1 MNSTELTSAC
11 RCGACMVNGK
21 WMTEIAECVSTLSVP
36 ILIDKSARKLHRQLG
51 SHCMLSD
58 CFLQALI
65 CTTHIFHILYNN
77 DESDGK
83 SDGFGVQW
91 LKDVTAVNSERN
103 ERETNAC
110 LVPGNHVH
118 HIVSAQLP
126 LISFNAPR
134 TACSKPYGPH
144 T

>member
-1 MNSTELTSAC
+1 
-11 RCGACMVNGK
+11 MVNGK

-83 SDGFGVQW
+83 S
-91 LKDVTAVNSERN
+91 KKKKKTKKKKKKKKVNK
-103 ERETNAC
+103 
-110 LVPGNHVH
+110 L
-118 HIVSAQLP
+118 
-126 LISFNAPR
+126 
-134 TACSKPYGPH
+134 
-144 T
+144 